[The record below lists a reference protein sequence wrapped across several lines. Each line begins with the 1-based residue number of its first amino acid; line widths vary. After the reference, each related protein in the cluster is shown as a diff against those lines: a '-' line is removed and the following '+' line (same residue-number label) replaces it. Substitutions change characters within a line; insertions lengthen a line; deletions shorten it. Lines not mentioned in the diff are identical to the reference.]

1 MRLRDKHNQGTL
13 CFILQWY
20 GFPLGTIPQFC
31 DWNRRTKVD
40 TISSRMQ
47 PICLSWGNH
56 QKFLVWVW
64 QKAEWVYRQIVQELN
79 LQLWWRHKCTNSGEG
94 GISLLPLNCFKK
106 CIHFSFTGGAVS
118 DCSEATA
125 LLSKVTIKGSDI
137 LADKAYG
144 TVEIRTYITE
154 NGATYTIPPKS
165 NTVEP
170 WECDYS
176 HYKERHVVECFFQK
190 LKQFRRVATRYDKLI
205 ACFKGF
211 VYLACVMILAK

>member
-1 MRLRDKHNQGTL
+1 MSRGGKNTKIHALVDG
-13 CFILQWY
+13 
-20 GFPLGTIPQFC
+20 LGNPV
-31 DWNRRTKVD
+31 K
-40 TISSRMQ
+40 
-47 PICLSWGNH
+47 L
-56 QKFLVWVW
+56 
-64 QKAEWVYRQIVQELN
+64 
-79 LQLWWRHKCTNSGEG
+79 
-94 GISLLPLNCFKK
+94 
-106 CIHFSFTGGAVS
+106 SFTGGAVS

-144 TVEIRTYITE
+144 TVEIRTYIME

-190 LKQFRRVATRYDKLI
+190 IKQFRRVATRYDKLI

-211 VYLACVMILAK
+211 VYLACVMILVK